1 MVFEVIRAIN
11 RGSLRGQPVVGDCS
25 PNKNSFSDLSFIKR
39 LKSHKKNHNF
49 HFYLKLVRMLDK
61 KDFEVLFRNEFRRM
75 TLFAMRYVKD
85 FDTAREI
92 VQESF
97 LGLWEKR
104 TTINPEREVKSYLS
118 TSVRNRSLNYLRDH
132 NKFDRELI
140 ALEGLSHDAATEANP
155 DIELSELRDRI
166 DNAVDELPEKCRE
179 VFLFNRNEHMKYQEI
194 AELLGISVKTVEAQ
208 MSKAL
213 AHLRQRLKEY
223 LTILILFLLNA

>member
-1 MVFEVIRAIN
+1 
-11 RGSLRGQPVVGDCS
+11 
-25 PNKNSFSDLSFIKR
+25 
-39 LKSHKKNHNF
+39 
-49 HFYLKLVRMLDK
+49 MLDK